1 VRLRQDRL
9 GDVRESGTVH
19 AGAVRVC
26 AIPRIEQRGKAD
38 HQVNPGG
45 TGGKWLEG
53 GEASSALG
61 VEKHAA
67 RSDAPESW
75 HKKIARILLVILKV
89 LSIVPRLDDHCRS
102 RSIENPT

>member
-1 VRLRQDRL
+1 MCDTKYRAE
-9 GDVRESGTVH
+9 RES
-19 AGAVRVC
+19 R
-26 AIPRIEQRGKAD
+26 PS
-38 HQVNPGG
+38 VNPGG

-75 HKKIARILLVILKV
+75 HKKIARLLDQ
-89 LSIVPRLDDHCRS
+89 LDTTATEPAWVS
-102 RSIENPT
+102 NNS